1 MQDSEIVK
9 LYFERDDKAIIQT
22 EKQYSNYCRS
32 IARRI
37 LGDSEDVEEC
47 LNDTYLKA
55 WNSIPPNKPQN
66 LAVYL
71 GRIIRNISIDIY
83 RKKAAEKRGGTQ
95 TEEILDELSELT
107 NGKDET
113 FDGVRRKELIKEIN
127 TFLSS
132 LKPVERKM
140 FVLRYWHAY
149 SVSDISEKCGKSE
162 SNVSVSLS
170 RTRKKMKEYL
180 TERGFEI

>member
-1 MQDSEIVK
+1 MDDKQIIELFYERSEDAIAKTSEKYGSFCYYIAEHILHDRQDSE
-9 LYFERDDKAIIQT
+9 
-22 EKQYSNYCRS
+22 
-32 IARRI
+32 
-37 LGDSEDVEEC
+37 EC
-47 LNDTYLKA
+47 VNDTYLKA

-71 GRIIRNISIDIY
+71 GRIIRNISLDIY
-83 RKKAAEKRGGTQ
+83 RKRTAEKRGGTQ
-95 TEEILDELSELT
+95 TEEILDELSEIT

-149 SVSDISEKCGKSE
+149 SVSDISEKCGKTE